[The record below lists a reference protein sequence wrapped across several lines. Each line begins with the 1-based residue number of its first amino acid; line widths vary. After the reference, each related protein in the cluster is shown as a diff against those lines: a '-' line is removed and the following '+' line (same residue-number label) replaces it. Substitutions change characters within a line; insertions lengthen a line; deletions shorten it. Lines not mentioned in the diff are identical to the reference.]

1 MKHLYGPFFYTHLT
15 HLNINSFSMFL
26 VNVSL
31 KYSGPDQ
38 DKVIWLAI
46 DYDLRSDSCT
56 FPLFP
61 FFYD

>member
-1 MKHLYGPFFYTHLT
+1 M
-15 HLNINSFSMFL
+15 SL

-31 KYSGPDQ
+31 EYSGSDQ
-38 DKVIWLAI
+38 DKITWLAI